1 MAKSVKA
8 SEEIK
13 KKPVKKAKPANAEK
27 PVKKAKKAKAEK
39 PAKKISKKTD
49 KKAKP
54 AKAEKPAKKAKAEK
68 PAKKSKL
75 LSGKSKIQF
84 KRNSKTAERVGG
96 WDIADLQ
103 AASYNPRVISE
114 KELANLESSIK
125 QFGDL
130 SGVVFNRFTGTL
142 VSGHQRLKS
151 MSGEKIRIKT
161 KPAKDKFGTVEEGY
175 VEVKSAKGIIRIP
188 MRIVDWSERKAELAA
203 NIAANAHGGSWDHRK
218 LALMTEDLELEEFD
232 IMITGLDEVTLK
244 SMRHLTEN
252 NKGKQDKEVASSD
265 SAFPEYD
272 SESFEEDLQ
281 HTCPRCMFRFG

>member
-8 SEEIK
+8 QEEIK
-13 KKPVKKAKPANAEK
+13 KKP
-27 PVKKAKKAKAEK
+27 AKKA
-39 PAKKISKKTD
+39 D
-49 KKAKP
+49 
-54 AKAEKPAKKAKAEK
+54 KPAKKADKPAKKADK

-75 LSGKSKIQF
+75 LAGKSNIQF

-96 WDIADLQ
+96 WEITDLQ

-151 MSGEKIRIKT
+151 MSSEKIRIKT
-161 KPAKDKFGTVEEGY
+161 TPVKDKFGTVEEGY

-218 LALMTEDLELEEFD
+218 LAAMTEDLELEEFD

-252 NKGKQDKEVASSD
+252 TKGKQDKEVASSD